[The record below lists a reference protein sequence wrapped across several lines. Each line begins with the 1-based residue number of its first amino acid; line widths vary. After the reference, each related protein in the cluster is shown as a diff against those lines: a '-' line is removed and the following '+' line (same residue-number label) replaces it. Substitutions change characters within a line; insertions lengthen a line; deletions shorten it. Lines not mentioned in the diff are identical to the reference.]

1 MQGAC
6 AQGRTP
12 LPSQAPHCN
21 PHPDLGDDGAALCDG
36 QLPQRARELAARRV
50 GQRLE
55 QRHAPQRL
63 EAPHRAQ
70 RVEATEQLVERVA
83 VQRED
88 LFLLSLLCVLIVV
101 MMSNSGSRG
110 GGAANH
116 RSLSP
121 PQTHNATTAQ
131 QHNTTTTQQH
141 TTHIRSHPRVLE
153 RDDVGRAPL
162 GVEQRELA
170 EALAR
175 ADARELA
182 AVVLRF
188 WLFMAVGVWRGGES

>member
-1 MQGAC
+1 M
-6 AQGRTP
+6 
-12 LPSQAPHCN
+12 
-21 PHPDLGDDGAALCDG
+21 
-36 QLPQRARELAARRV
+36 
-50 GQRLE
+50 
-55 QRHAPQRL
+55 
-63 EAPHRAQ
+63 
-70 RVEATEQLVERVA
+70 ERVA

-88 LFLLSLLCVLIVV
+88 LFLLSLLCVVIVV
-101 MMSNSGSRG
+101 MTSNSGSCGSCG

-116 RSLSP
+116 RPLFP
-121 PQTHNATTAQ
+121 PQTHNTQAQ
-131 QHNTTTTQQH
+131 NTQAQNAQH
-141 TTHIRSHPRVLE
+141 TNAHPRVLE

-188 WLFMAVGVWRGGES
+188 WLFMVVGVGGDGES